1 MLLKKEEVIKMF
13 QNINETEKTK
23 EEIGS
28 KKSILANVISKKYI
42 ILYIV
47 TIMVSM
53 VNMNYSMSPF
63 SLAIIAACIS
73 NEIPIIAVTILAF
86 IGNAIFSGVNGSIS
100 FIVTLLIFFASFFIK
115 EPKYN
120 DSSRNE
126 KVMLSKRIFFSSL
139 IVSVVKIFI
148 KQFLL
153 YDLLLAISMSILIVI
168 FYKIFA
174 NSLAVI
180 TSYNEKMAFSIEE
193 VLGTSLLLSI
203 ALCSLGNLS
212 VFGFSI
218 RNVLSIFIVLV
229 LGWKNGILIGTTA
242 GATIGVTLGI
252 IANNEPI
259 VVASYAISGMIA
271 GILNRF
277 GKIGVILGFIL
288 GNIVLSYVANGMVE
302 NVILFKE
309 ILIAGIALLAVPKGI
324 NLNIENIIGN
334 NKFLPVGNSRG
345 LNRSKETVSKLNN
358 VSKVVKD
365 MADNYKNVA
374 ATAITKEDIQEKNK
388 QKFIAE
394 LLNNIE
400 YMNENILY
408 ETIED
413 VDGKIID
420 DIFIELMDKQFI
432 KENDLLRILARNNNY
447 VVGFD
452 QNNEK
457 ITRDVEKMTEA
468 INSAFRISKMN
479 FIWSIRLNEEKK
491 NFENQL
497 NGVSKAIS
505 EIADEMEENIEDD
518 DSKNEIKEQ
527 ITLLLKQKE
536 ILVQEILINKKEN
549 DRYKIELCIEK
560 SDKEDLDEIITEII
574 NKVIGEKV
582 IIKERKDI
590 KRENIITY
598 KVISD
603 DKYILDIGCSNKI
616 KDNMSVSGD
625 SILKTKLKD
634 GKYLL
639 AISDGMGSGPEAR
652 KSSQIVTKMLKR
664 LLDSGFERETSIDLI
679 NSNLLN
685 VSEDVFA
692 TLDIVIIDLY
702 KGNIEFVKN
711 GACPTYIKNNRKIQ
725 IIKSLTLPAGIV
737 KETNTD
743 VFDKDIENNDIIVMC
758 SDGILDSNIEYKNK
772 ELWIKYLLEDIN
784 VVNPQKIADII
795 LNESIDNNFGKIK
808 DDMSVLVCKLIKKQ

>member
-153 YDLLLAISMSILIVI
+153 YDLLLAISMSIVIVI

-271 GILNRF
+271 GILNKF

-302 NVILFKE
+302 NAILFKE

-374 ATAITKEDIQEKNK
+374 VTAITKEDIQEKNK

-408 ETIED
+408 ENFNRL
-413 VDGKIID
+413 II
-420 DIFIELMDKQFI
+420 FSF
-432 KENDLLRILARNNNY
+432 
-447 VVGFD
+447 
-452 QNNEK
+452 
-457 ITRDVEKMTEA
+457 
-468 INSAFRISKMN
+468 
-479 FIWSIRLNEEKK
+479 
-491 NFENQL
+491 
-497 NGVSKAIS
+497 
-505 EIADEMEENIEDD
+505 
-518 DSKNEIKEQ
+518 
-527 ITLLLKQKE
+527 
-536 ILVQEILINKKEN
+536 
-549 DRYKIELCIEK
+549 
-560 SDKEDLDEIITEII
+560 
-574 NKVIGEKV
+574 
-582 IIKERKDI
+582 
-590 KRENIITY
+590 
-598 KVISD
+598 
-603 DKYILDIGCSNKI
+603 
-616 KDNMSVSGD
+616 
-625 SILKTKLKD
+625 
-634 GKYLL
+634 
-639 AISDGMGSGPEAR
+639 
-652 KSSQIVTKMLKR
+652 
-664 LLDSGFERETSIDLI
+664 
-679 NSNLLN
+679 
-685 VSEDVFA
+685 
-692 TLDIVIIDLY
+692 
-702 KGNIEFVKN
+702 
-711 GACPTYIKNNRKIQ
+711 
-725 IIKSLTLPAGIV
+725 
-737 KETNTD
+737 
-743 VFDKDIENNDIIVMC
+743 
-758 SDGILDSNIEYKNK
+758 
-772 ELWIKYLLEDIN
+772 
-784 VVNPQKIADII
+784 
-795 LNESIDNNFGKIK
+795 
-808 DDMSVLVCKLIKKQ
+808 

>member
-153 YDLLLAISMSILIVI
+153 YDLLLAISMSIVIVI

-229 LGWKNGILIGTTA
+229 LGWKNGVLIGTTA

-271 GILNRF
+271 GILNKF

-505 EIADEMEENIEDD
+505 EIADEMEENIEED

-692 TLDIVIIDLY
+692 TLDIVIVDLY
-702 KGNIEFVKN
+702 KGNIEFIKN

-795 LNESIDNNFGKIK
+795 LNESVDNNFGKIK